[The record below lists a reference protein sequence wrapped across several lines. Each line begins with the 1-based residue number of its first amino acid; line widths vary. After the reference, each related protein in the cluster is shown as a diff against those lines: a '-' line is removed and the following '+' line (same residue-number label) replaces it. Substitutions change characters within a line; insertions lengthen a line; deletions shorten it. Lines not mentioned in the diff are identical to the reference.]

1 MSTEER
7 LDKLGLSLPPPPSPV
22 GVYKPILVI
31 GDLAYLSGHGPLQDS
46 GELMKGKVGEDLDV
60 EAGKGAARQVGLTLL
75 STVKDHFGT
84 LDRIGRVVKLLGLVN
99 CTSDFVDQPA
109 VINGCSELF
118 ANLFGA
124 DNGVGVRSAVGANSL
139 PGNIPVE
146 IEAIFQLK

>member
-1 MSTEER
+1 MSVEER
-7 LDKLGLSLPPPPSPV
+7 IVELGLALPPPPSPA

-46 GELMKGKVGEDLDV
+46 GDLMEGKVGEDLDL
-60 EAGKGAARQVGLTLL
+60 EGGKTAARQVGLTLL
-75 STVKDHFGT
+75 ATVKDHFGT
-84 LDRIGRVVKLLGLVN
+84 LDRIDRVVKLLGLVN

-118 ANLFGA
+118 SGLFGA
-124 DNGVGVRSAVGANSL
+124 DNGVGVRSAIGANSL